1 MYEYRC
7 KVMKVVDGDTVD
19 VDIDLGF
26 GIVLKNERVRVMG
39 IDTPES
45 RTRDK
50 VEKQFGLAA
59 KKRLKEML
67 DNKSGPI
74 LKTQI
79 NKKGEDMKGKFGR
92 ILGDFTVYH
101 APTDSWRM
109 VTEIMVEEGHAVA
122 YFGGS
127 KDEIQQKHMANRGK
141 LIREGVVN
149 MSEEQAGII

>member
-1 MYEYRC
+1 
-7 KVMKVVDGDTVD
+7 
-19 VDIDLGF
+19 
-26 GIVLKNERVRVMG
+26 
-39 IDTPES
+39 
-45 RTRDK
+45 
-50 VEKQFGLAA
+50 
-59 KKRLKEML
+59 
-67 DNKSGPI
+67 
-74 LKTQI
+74 
-79 NKKGEDMKGKFGR
+79 MKGKFGR

>member
-7 KVMKVVDGDTVD
+7 KVIKVIDGDTVD

-26 GIVLKNERVRVMG
+26 DIMLRDERGRIMG

-50 VEKQFGLAA
+50 VEKKFGLASKA
-59 KKRLKEML
+59 RLKEL
-67 DNKSGPI
+67 IGGKSGPI

-79 NKKGEDMKGKFGR
+79 NKKGEDMRGKFGR
-92 ILGDFTVYH
+92 ILGDFVTE
-101 APTDSWRM
+101 DGRM
-109 VTEIMVEEGHAVA
+109 VTDILVEEGHAVA

-127 KDEIQQKHMANRGK
+127 KEEIQDKHMANRKK
-141 LIREGVVN
+141 LIREGLIDV
-149 MSEEQAGII
+149 SLEEAGIQ

>member
-7 KVMKVVDGDTVD
+7 KVVKVIDGDTVD

-26 GIVLKNERVRVMG
+26 DIMLRDERVRIMG

-50 VEKQFGLAA
+50 VEKKFGLASKA
-59 KKRLKEML
+59 RLKEL
-67 DNKSGPI
+67 IGGKSGPI

-79 NKKGEDMKGKFGR
+79 NKKGEDMRGKFGR
-92 ILGDFTVYH
+92 ILGDFVTE
-101 APTDSWRM
+101 DGRM
-109 VTEIMVEEGHAVA
+109 VTDILVEEGHAVA

-127 KDEIQQKHMANRGK
+127 KEEIQDKHMANRKK
-141 LIREGVVN
+141 LIREGLIDV
-149 MSEEQAGII
+149 SLEEAGIQ